1 MAASTRRSFEAGHR
15 PKFLVVVDETPECG
29 RAIRFGAR
37 RCARTGAS
45 LIMLGVV
52 DPPDN
57 FEWLGVGDAL
67 REEAEEEALALL
79 DKGASLAA
87 SAAPGI
93 EPERVVKVGDKAA
106 SILSLIEEDQ
116 DISFLVLASGTGS
129 AGPGPLVSSI
139 AGKLSPTF
147 PIPVVIVPGDIADE
161 AIDALAG

>member
-1 MAASTRRSFEAGHR
+1 MIEATRRSFEAGHR

-45 LIMLGVV
+45 LVMLGAV

-67 REEAEEEALALL
+67 RAEAEEEAAARL
-79 DKGASLAA
+79 DAAAAAAKEAS
-87 SAAPGI
+87 PGL
-93 EPERVVKVGDKAA
+93 EPERVIKLGEKNEA
-106 SILSLIEEDQ
+106 ILELIEEDQ
-116 DISFLVLASGTGS
+116 DISFLVLASGVGT
-129 AGPGPLVSSI
+129 AGPGPLVSAI
-139 AGKLSPTF
+139 AGKLSGTF
-147 PIPVVIVPGDIADE
+147 PVPIVIVPGDLTDE